1 MLVIE
6 LGRTLCKISLAEM
19 ITRSLLSLKNVFNII
34 GNLIENAVKYSD
46 QSVHVVIDC
55 LLLDH
60 KLMIRV
66 TANGIGIPA
75 AEQSRVFDKFYRG
88 SNIPDYSLPSIDLG
102 LSYVR
107 LLVEAHRG
115 TIIREK
121 RPERKDTPK
130 HLMARLMWETLITVA
145 WRNWA
150 STKKRENSIPWLPI
164 QKHWNAIYGWWYGAL
179 PKEYIDSIS
188 PLTHRWAGRI
198 IQYYRTRSQ
207 IEFCFRDSKRFT
219 DLYHSQARDI
229 NRLNFM
235 FNALMTTVNV
245 AKIMMKENRIPF
257 SMDTPKNLMYIKWF
271 FWLSGFK
278 PNRNINAKLVK
289 ELIDIV

>member
-1 MLVIE
+1 MLVIG

-130 HLMARLMWETLITVA
+130 HLMARLM
-145 WRNWA
+145 
-150 STKKRENSIPWLPI
+150 
-164 QKHWNAIYGWWYGAL
+164 
-179 PKEYIDSIS
+179 
-188 PLTHRWAGRI
+188 
-198 IQYYRTRSQ
+198 
-207 IEFCFRDSKRFT
+207 
-219 DLYHSQARDI
+219 
-229 NRLNFM
+229 
-235 FNALMTTVNV
+235 
-245 AKIMMKENRIPF
+245 
-257 SMDTPKNLMYIKWF
+257 
-271 FWLSGFK
+271 
-278 PNRNINAKLVK
+278 
-289 ELIDIV
+289 